1 MTSEPENILI
11 LQQGDNFYTVVVNE
25 PGRPTGYSAGLTR
38 GEALEV
44 VAARLMGGKAPGFY
58 RTIGGVV
65 AEAKARSERGLC
77 NGD

>member
-1 MTSEPENILI
+1 MTNEPENILI
-11 LQQGDNFYTVVVNE
+11 LRQGDNSYTVVVSE

-44 VAARLMGGKAPGFY
+44 VASRLMGGNPPGFY

-65 AEAKARSERGLC
+65 EEAKARSERGW
-77 NGD
+77 